1 MKTLS
6 SFMVAFFLLGNTS
19 GFGQNGG
26 SMLITEISGNKY
38 EKKSYDENG
47 SLRSYQMFHLGI
59 IESKRGYYE
68 LPMWTYSY
76 DGNKQLKDSAETRL
90 RCDFENSNLNMNIFP
105 FAEKAVNKTVILSTE
120 GSHLIYPKNP
130 ETDNELEI
138 VEFVMAIDGG
148 VLDLFGSK
156 TVIKLFD
163 RKVIADQMDK
173 SKYVINSTMTI
184 KSYLIGIRILAIT
197 YRVEELISN
206 SKGILEQ
213 KFTEPTGAYFTLK
226 LM

>member
-1 MKTLS
+1 MRTLGL
-6 SFMVAFFLLGNTS
+6 FITIFLLTDNPS
-19 GFGQNGG
+19 VFGQNGR

-38 EKKSYDENG
+38 EKKSYDKGG
-47 SLRSYQMFHLGI
+47 SIKSYQMFHLGT
-59 IESKRGYYE
+59 IESKGKYYE
-68 LPMWTYSY
+68 LPMKTYSY
-76 DGNKQLKDSAETRL
+76 DRNKQLKDSAETRL

-130 ETDNELEI
+130 ETDNELET

-148 VLDLFGSK
+148 VLDLFGSR
-156 TVIKLFD
+156 TVIKLLD